1 MSINFDS
8 ALGIHDDALKVRARR
23 SEVLASNLANADTP
37 NYKAQDL
44 DFKQA
49 LEQATA
55 GSPTAGSPSFL
66 KATHSGHI
74 QGQPP
79 LGTPDTQYRVPL
91 QPSLDGNTVDSQVE
105 KAKYAENA
113 LQYQTTLS
121 FLSSK
126 FSSLMGAIK
135 GE

>member
-37 NYKAQDL
+37 NFKAQDI

-49 LEQATA
+49 LEQASSA
-55 GSPTAGSPSFL
+55 ASHSPSSSFL
-66 KATHSGHI
+66 TTTNPDHLQGH
-74 QGQPP
+74 PP

-91 QPSLDGNTVDSQVE
+91 QPALDGNTVDSQIE

>member
-1 MSINFDS
+1 MSISFDS

-23 SEVLASNLANADTP
+23 SELLASNLANADTP
-37 NYKAQDL
+37 NYKAQDI

-49 LEQATA
+49 LKQASA
-55 GSPTAGSPSFL
+55 GQSAASSQLQT
-66 KATHSGHI
+66 THSGHI
-74 QGQPP
+74 QGEPAP
-79 LGTPDTQYRVPL
+79 GVPDSKFRVPL
-91 QPSLDGNTVDSQVE
+91 QPSLDGNTVDSQLE
-105 KAKYAENA
+105 KANYAENA

-121 FLSSK
+121 FLGAK